1 MTSGAEAVL
10 ELRGLAKSFG
20 DTVAVAR
27 VSGAFPRGE
36 YVCLLGPSGCGKT
49 TLLRLIAGFEEP
61 TAGDILLEGRSLA
74 GVPPERRD
82 VNVVFQSYALFPH
95 LTVHENVAFGP
106 RMRRLPASEIESRV
120 VEALRLVRLDGLGA
134 RHPRQ
139 LSGGQQ
145 QRVALA
151 RALVNRPRVLLLDE
165 PLSALDRSLRLAVQ
179 EELKALQRETGITFV
194 HVTHD
199 QSEAL
204 SLADRVVVMRG
215 GAFEQ
220 VGAPRDVYRRPRN
233 RFVAEFLGSSNL
245 LEGSLE
251 PPHTVRT
258 DGGLRLLVDAPP
270 TAPARVQLSIRP
282 EAIELAEASDEAPGS
297 APIDESSTA
306 HGHTDRSRPRDGR
319 VGCTELHGSVED
331 LGFGGPVSE
340 CRVRVAEHTLRV
352 MVPPPAAASLVVGGK
367 VTLRI
372 PRAAIV
378 VLDPETRSS

>member
-20 DTVAVAR
+20 ETVAVAG

-49 TLLRLIAGFEEP
+49 TLLRLVAGFEEP
-61 TAGDILLEGRSLA
+61 TSGEILLEGRSLT

-106 RMRRLPASEIESRV
+106 RMRRLPAAEIESRV
-120 VEALRLVRLDGLGA
+120 IEALRLVRLDGLGA
-134 RHPRQ
+134 RRPSQ

-199 QSEAL
+199 QNEAL

-251 PPHTVRT
+251 PPDAVLT
-258 DGGLRLLVDAPP
+258 DGGVRLLVDARSSV
-270 TAPARVQLSIRP
+270 AARVQLSIRP
-282 EAIELAEASDEAPGS
+282 EAIEITGTSEERAATYDGS
-297 APIDESSTA
+297 
-306 HGHTDRSRPRDGR
+306 
-319 VGCTELHGSVED
+319 ELSGTVED

-340 CRVRVAEHTLRV
+340 CRVRVSGHTLRV
-352 MVPPPAAASLVVGGK
+352 MVPPPVVSSLEVGVS

-378 VLDPETRSS
+378 VLDPEDASR